1 MKLILNPNQRLWFT
15 SDTHFNHANICSATT
30 KWKDP
35 QTVRNFK
42 SLSEMNDTLVNNIN
56 ELVMPDDI
64 LIHNGDWSFGG
75 FDSIEKFRKRLIC
88 ENIHL
93 ILGNHDHH
101 IARNKQD
108 CQSLF
113 VSVSKY
119 MELSVSHYVGNTLVT
134 NEFVLSHYPIAS
146 WNNLARGAIHLH
158 GHVHLPQNK
167 RIGPG
172 KMMDIGVD
180 GNNLYPISTSEI
192 LKLMKNQPI
201 KSMMNNDH
209 HEKVENY
216 V

>member
-1 MKLILNPNQRLWFT
+1 MKLTLTPNQKLWFT

-42 SLSEMNDTLVNNIN
+42 SLNEMNDTLVNNIN

-75 FDSIEKFRKRLIC
+75 FDSIENFRKRLIC
-88 ENIHL
+88 QNIHL
-93 ILGNHDHH
+93 VLGNHDHH
-101 IARNKQD
+101 IDRNKQD

-201 KSMMNNDH
+201 KSMMSNDH

-216 V
+216 L